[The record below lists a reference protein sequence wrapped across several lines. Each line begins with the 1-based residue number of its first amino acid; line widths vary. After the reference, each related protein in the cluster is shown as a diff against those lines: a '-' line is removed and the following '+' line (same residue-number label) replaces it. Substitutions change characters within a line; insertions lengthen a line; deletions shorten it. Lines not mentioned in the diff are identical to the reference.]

1 MPVLPETVTYH
12 FPKHSK
18 EDADTKLIF
27 VSEENAKK
35 IMLRSLRLDIRR

>member
-1 MPVLPETVTYH
+1 MPALPETVTYH

-18 EDADTKLIF
+18 EDAEAKLIL

-35 IMLRSLRLDIRR
+35 IMPRNLRLDVRR